1 MFEKKTKKRDTS
13 PGVTVDHVS
22 FRYASIGG
30 SGRRWISLKDLR
42 NLVEE
47 TKDYSEDADV
57 QVSSYGNV
65 IKVIENV

>member
-1 MFEKKTKKRDTS
+1 MFDKKKKAT
-13 PGVTVDHVS
+13 PEVEVNHVS

-47 TKDYSEDADV
+47 TKDYSEDAEV

-65 IKVIENV
+65 IKVIEDV

>member
-1 MFEKKTKKRDTS
+1 MFEKKKKRGTS
-13 PGVTVDHVS
+13 PEVAVDHVS
-22 FRYASIGG
+22 VRYASI
-30 SGRRWISLKDLR
+30 SKRWLSLKDLR

-57 QVSSYGNV
+57 QVSSYGNM